1 MAKRLAILTLLGAL
15 LIGLWI
21 RFRTRTAPSREA
33 NPNYSP
39 FTDFRGEAPGTIHR
53 IRVGDLPPPDASESV
68 SNLPHKV
75 TRPPNAWPQA
85 PDGFKVELYASDLDN
100 PRLIRTAPNGDV
112 FVAESGPGRILVLRG
127 ISPDGRVQTSS
138 VFAEGLKQPF
148 GINFYP
154 PGPDPK
160 YVYVANTG
168 SVVRFPYRKD
178 DLKANGTPE
187 VVVGSI
193 PAGGRLTGGGHW
205 TRDVV
210 FSRDGAKMYV
220 SVGSRFNISNTYLN
234 PLEFHRADI
243 LEFNSDGTGLRVY
256 ATGLRNAVGIAVNPE
271 TGELWASVNERDKI
285 GNNVPPDYITHI
297 QENGF
302 YGWPWYYIGGHED
315 PRLRGKHPELASKV
329 IIPDVLLQPHNAS
342 LEITFYQAKQ
352 FPARFRGSI
361 FAAEHG
367 SWNRSSRTGYEVI
380 FVPLKDGR
388 ATGEYEDFVSGFVTP
403 DGDVWGR
410 PVGVAVAVDGSL
422 LISDDSS
429 DSIWRVSCT
438 SKCASRW

>member
-1 MAKRLAILTLLGAL
+1 MAKRLAILIFLGLAL
-15 LIGLWI
+15 LIGVWVGL
-21 RFRTRTAPSREA
+21 RNRGVTPHEVNS
-33 NPNYSP
+33 NHSP

-53 IRVGDLPPPDASESV
+53 IGVGDLPPPNAGESV
-68 SNLPHKV
+68 SNLPNMV
-75 TRPPNAWPQA
+75 TRPPNTWPQA
-85 PDGFKVELYASDLDN
+85 PPGFKVELYASDLAN

-127 ISPDGRVQTSS
+127 VSSEGRFQTSS

-148 GINFYP
+148 GINFFP

-168 SVVRFPYRKD
+168 SVVRFPYTKD
-178 DLKANGTPE
+178 DLKANGAPE
-187 VVVGSI
+187 VVVGNI

-205 TRDVV
+205 TRDVA

-256 ATGLRNAVGIAVNPE
+256 AAGLRNAVGIAVNPE

-285 GNNVPPDYITHI
+285 GDNVPPDYITHI

-315 PRLRGKHPELASKV
+315 PRLLGKHPELASKV

-342 LEITFYQAKQ
+342 LEMTFYQAHG
-352 FPARFRGSI
+352 FPAKFRGSI

-380 FVPLKDGR
+380 FVPLKYGR
-388 ATGEYEDFVSGFVTP
+388 ATGEYEDFVTGFVTP
-403 DGDVWGR
+403 EGDVWGR
-410 PVGVAVAVDGSL
+410 PVGVAVAIDGSL
-422 LISDDSS
+422 LISDDGSN
-429 DSIWRVSCT
+429 SIWRVSCT
-438 SKCASRW
+438 D

>member
-1 MAKRLAILTLLGAL
+1 MAKRLAILILLGAL

-21 RFRTRTAPSREA
+21 RFRTRSVPFRAA

-68 SNLPHKV
+68 SNFANKV

-85 PDGFKVELYASDLDN
+85 PAGFKVELYASDLDN
-100 PRLIRTAPNGDV
+100 PRLIRTAPNGDA
-112 FVAESGPGRILVLRG
+112 FVAESGPGRILILRG
-127 ISPDGRVQTSS
+127 ISSDGRAQASS

-168 SVVRFPYRKD
+168 SVVRFPYTNG
-178 DLKANGTPE
+178 DLKANGAPE
-187 VVVGSI
+187 VVVANI
-193 PAGGRLTGGGHW
+193 PGGGRLTGGGHW
-205 TRDVV
+205 TRDVA
-210 FSRDGAKMYV
+210 FSRDGGKMFV
-220 SVGSRFNISNTYLN
+220 SVGSRSNISDTDLN
-234 PLEFHRADI
+234 PLEFHRAAV
-243 LEFNSDGTGLRVY
+243 LAFNADGTGLRVY

-271 TGELWASVNERDKI
+271 TGELWGSVNERDKI
-285 GNNVPPDYITHI
+285 GDNVPPDYITHI

-315 PRLRGKHPELASKV
+315 PRFRGRHPELASKV

-342 LEITFYQAKQ
+342 LQITFYQAQQ
-352 FPARFRGSI
+352 FPTRFRGSI

-380 FVPLKDGR
+380 FVPLKDGH
-388 ATGEYEDFVSGFVTP
+388 ATGEYEDFITGFVTSE
-403 DGDVWGR
+403 GDVWGR
-410 PVGVAVAVDGSL
+410 PVGVAVALDGSL
-422 LISDDSS
+422 LISDDGSNS
-429 DSIWRVSCT
+429 VWRVSCT
-438 SKCASRW
+438 GNCVSRQ

>member
-1 MAKRLAILTLLGAL
+1 MATRLAILTIVGAL
-15 LIGLWI
+15 LIGLWM
-21 RFRTRTAPSREA
+21 RFRTPTVPFRDA
-33 NPNYSP
+33 NPNYGP
-39 FTDFRGEAPGTIHR
+39 FIDFRGEAPGAIHR
-53 IRVGDLPPPDASESV
+53 IRVGDLPAPDASESV

-75 TRPPNAWPQA
+75 TRPPNAWPKA
-85 PDGFKVELYASDLDN
+85 PAGFKVELYASDLDN

-112 FVAESGPGRILVLRG
+112 FVAESGPGRILILRG
-127 ISPDGRVQTSS
+127 ISSDGRVQTSS

-160 YVYVANTG
+160 YIYVANTG
-168 SVVRFPYRKD
+168 SVVRFPYTKD
-178 DLKANGTPE
+178 DLKAKGAPE
-187 VVVGSI
+187 VVVGNI

-205 TRDVV
+205 TRDVA

-220 SVGSRFNISNTYLN
+220 SVGSRFNISNAYLN
-234 PLEFHRADI
+234 LLEFHRADI

-256 ATGLRNAVGIAVNPE
+256 ATGLRNAVGIAVNSE

-285 GNNVPPDYITHI
+285 GDNVPPDYITHI

-342 LEITFYQAKQ
+342 LEITFYQAQQ

-367 SWNRSSRTGYEVI
+367 SWNRSARTGYEVI

-429 DSIWRVSCT
+429 NSIWRVSRT
-438 SKCASRW
+438 SEYASH

>member
-1 MAKRLAILTLLGAL
+1 M
-15 LIGLWI
+15 
-21 RFRTRTAPSREA
+21 
-33 NPNYSP
+33 
-39 FTDFRGEAPGTIHR
+39 
-53 IRVGDLPPPDASESV
+53 GDLPPPYASESV
-68 SNLPHKV
+68 SNPPRMV
-75 TRPPNAWPQA
+75 TRPLNAWPQA
-85 PDGFKVELYASDLDN
+85 PVGFKVELYASDLDN

-127 ISPDGRVQTSS
+127 ISPDGKAQTSS

-168 SVVRFPYRKD
+168 SVLRFPYMKG
-178 DLKANGTPE
+178 DLKANGAPQ
-187 VVVGSI
+187 VIVGNI

-205 TRDVV
+205 TCDVA
-210 FSRDGAKMYV
+210 FSLDGAKMYV
-220 SVGSRFNISNTYLN
+220 SVGSRFNISNTDWD

-243 LEFNSDGTGLRVY
+243 LEFNPDGTSLRVY
-256 ATGLRNAVGIAVNPE
+256 AAGLRNAVGIAVNPE
-271 TGELWASVNERDKI
+271 TGELWGSVNERDGI
-285 GNNVPPDYITHI
+285 GDNVPPDYITHI

-315 PRLRGKHPELASKV
+315 PRLIAKHPELASKV

-342 LEITFYQAKQ
+342 LEMTFYQALQ
-352 FPARFRGSI
+352 FPAKFRRGI

-380 FVPLKDGR
+380 FVPLQGGQ
-388 ATGEYEDFVSGFVTP
+388 ATGEYEDFVTGFVTP

-422 LISDDSS
+422 LISDDGSN
-429 DSIWRVSCT
+429 SIWRVSCT
-438 SKCASRW
+438 GKCLSP